1 MSSFVISN
9 NLTSVVN
16 SIGKNNFVPN
26 QKAQVGMVFG
36 VVTTENTPT
45 KEMFEKA
52 GGFSGIGSI
61 FYKNIEEVES
71 KNIPLSI
78 NNDFLDKECNIA
90 IPKISYRCY
99 FPLLKELIY
108 LEDLPS
114 NNKNISN
121 TSIKK
126 YYSGPIN
133 IWNNSQLNSQFN
145 NINNIPGVTFIESSN
160 IRPLIPFEGDHITQ
174 GRQGAALRFS
184 STTKL
189 YNNLNEW
196 SNVGDDD
203 SPIVI
208 LTNGLKFDPKKQ
220 YYVEQINKDD
230 SSVYLTSTQKIP
242 LQTDKSGTLN
252 NLTNPLNVP
261 DYFNAQSI
269 INSDRVVIN
278 SKRDE
283 VMIFAK
289 TNVEINTKN
298 VINLNADERIHLNS
312 NNIFLG
318 PYDANKPAQPL
329 LLGDNT
335 YELLESLLDSL
346 YNLGLSLSTVIGS
359 PEGAPAVDINNAA
372 GSLLN
377 DLDRINDKLGGI
389 LSQQNFTV

>member
-16 SIGKNNFVPN
+16 SIGKNNFIPN
-26 QKAQVGMVFG
+26 QKAQIGVVFG

-52 GGFSGIGSI
+52 GGFSGIGSV
-61 FYKNIEEVES
+61 FYKNIEEINNQ
-71 KNIPLSI
+71 NITKI
-78 NNDFLDKECNIA
+78 NDNDFLDKECSIA
-90 IPKISYRCY
+90 IPKTSYRCY

-114 NNKNISN
+114 NNKQISN

-133 IWNNSQLNSQFN
+133 IWNNTQLNSQFN
-145 NINNIPGVTFIESSN
+145 NLDSNPGITFVENSD
-160 IRPLIPFEGDHITQ
+160 IRPLIPFEGDHIIQ
-174 GRQGAALRFS
+174 GRQGATLRFS

-196 SNVGDDD
+196 SNVGNEDN
-203 SPIVI
+203 PITI
-208 LTNGLKFDPKKQ
+208 LTNGLSFNPKKQ
-220 YYVEQINKDD
+220 YYVEQINKDA
-230 SSVYLTSTQKIP
+230 SSIYLTSTQKIP
-242 LQTDKSGTLN
+242 LQTDKTGVLN
-252 NLTNPLNVP
+252 NLTNPLNAP
-261 DYFNAQSI
+261 DYFNSQVIFNA
-269 INSDRVVIN
+269 DRITLN
-278 SKRDE
+278 SKKDE

-298 VINLNADERIHLNS
+298 AINLNADERVHLNS
-312 NNIFLG
+312 NSIFLG
-318 PYDANKPAQPL
+318 PYDINNPPQPL

-346 YNLGLSLSTVIGS
+346 YNFGIALSTVVGS
-359 PEGAPAVDINNAA
+359 PEGAPAMDINKAA

-377 DLDRINDKLGGI
+377 DLDKINDGLGKI